1 MIGGGF
7 GAPGQR
13 ESIKG
18 GRDQDLLTP
27 IWQTVALCFCGAWC
41 IGWLAAMAM
50 VMGSVLGYAL
60 SLAVFVFRW
69 GRKIV
74 RDWGIDYTYTSYA
87 AYFGW
92 ILLNLAV
99 HVGIGYVGDLIW
111 TEYVMPWSYWQKLWF
126 VIVAVAMVAPF
137 GVLGYVMVVR
147 LFDPNYPSPRK
158 AVDQRQ
164 PQMPW
169 YVDEPPLDVSQLG
182 TPQLVR
188 VQVESKD
195 PRYSAGMLD
204 LAPVREW
211 YDFALWLLRHPD
223 GFSEP
228 NAKRFEVKVDLKSN
242 RPPWYGRGFRQ
253 VRDDLFAR
261 TWAEWANN
269 SAHEQ
274 GIVLHEEALAA
285 FHEFCEAGPP
295 PPPDEDG

>member
-1 MIGGGF
+1 VIGGGF

-27 IWQTVALCFCGAWC
+27 FWQMVALCAMGAWML
-41 IGWLAAMAM
+41 GWLAAMAM
-50 VMGSVLGYAL
+50 VLGAVLGYAL
-60 SLAVFVFRW
+60 SLAVLL
-69 GRKIV
+69 V
-74 RDWGIDYTYTSYA
+74 RSARLVKRYHVVPWV
-87 AYFGW
+87 W
-92 ILLNLAV
+92 VWVNLAL
-99 HVGIGYVGDLIW
+99 HVGLAFAADLIW
-111 TEYVMPWSYWQKLWF
+111 TGYVMPWTPWQKLWF
-126 VIVAVAMVAPF
+126 VVIAAVMIAPPAVF
-137 GVLGYVMVVR
+137 SYVMVVR

-261 TWAEWANN
+261 TWAEWANS

-274 GIVLHEEALAA
+274 GIVLHEEALVA

-295 PPPDEDG
+295 PPDEDG

>member
-13 ESIKG
+13 GLEKG

-27 IWQTVALCFCGAWC
+27 MWQGVALCVLGAWI
-41 IGWLAAMAM
+41 IGWLYALSLVLGAI
-50 VMGSVLGYAL
+50 LGYAL
-60 SLAVFVFRW
+60 SLAVLCVRFR
-69 GRKIV
+69 RLTKK
-74 RDWGIDYTYTSYA
+74 YTA
-87 AYFGW
+87 IPWLW
-92 ILLNLAV
+92 IAWNLAI
-99 HVGIGYVGDLIW
+99 HTGIAFALDLIW
-111 TEYVMPWSYWQKLWF
+111 TPYGLPWTPWIKLWWSLLYIVMIAVGALLF
-126 VIVAVAMVAPF
+126 YNIVI
-137 GVLGYVMVVR
+137 R
-147 LFDPNYPSPRK
+147 IFDPHYPSPRK
-158 AVDQRQ
+158 AVEQRQ

-188 VQVESKD
+188 VQVESTD

-228 NAKRFEVKVDLKSN
+228 NATRFKVKLDLKSD

-253 VRDDLFAR
+253 VRNDLFAR
-261 TWAEWANN
+261 TWAEWANS

-285 FHEFCEAGPP
+285 FHEFCEAGSPP
-295 PPPDEDG
+295 LLDESR

>member
-1 MIGGGF
+1 VIGGGF

-27 IWQTVALCFCGAWC
+27 FWQMVALCAMGAWML
-41 IGWLAAMAM
+41 GWLAAMAM
-50 VMGSVLGYAL
+50 VLGAVLGYAL
-60 SLAVFVFRW
+60 SLAVLL
-69 GRKIV
+69 V
-74 RDWGIDYTYTSYA
+74 RSARLVKRYHVVPWV
-87 AYFGW
+87 W
-92 ILLNLAV
+92 VWVNLAL
-99 HVGIGYVGDLIW
+99 HVGLAFAADLIW
-111 TEYVMPWSYWQKLWF
+111 TGYVMPWTPWQKLWF
-126 VIVAVAMVAPF
+126 VVIAAVMIAPPAVF
-137 GVLGYVMVVR
+137 SYVMVVR

-295 PPPDEDG
+295 PPLDEDG